1 MIVFFS
7 ATIVLTSVSSNLR
20 GMNIDAQR
28 TIHRVSIHDFMVETP
43 SAAHYVNGEWHPGED
58 DIDIL
63 NPATEEV
70 LTSIPE
76 ASDDLV
82 EEALTGAITAQDEWG
97 DTPGVERANL
107 VRKIGDIIDQHTD
120 QIADLVVAEQGKP
133 KSTARGEVAATG
145 DLAQYVAGWGRRI
158 EGDIVPSDNRDE
170 QIHLQR
176 HPVGIVAAIIPWNYP
191 IGVLLRKILP
201 ALIAGNAVVV
211 KPSSTTPLATIR
223 FVELLHDEL
232 DLPKGLLNLVLGG
245 SAVGDAM
252 VSSPQTD
259 LVTMTGSTRVG
270 KEIMEA
276 AAQNLTPVSLELGGK
291 APAIV
296 APDADLDAAVED
308 ILTARITNA
317 GQVCTCSE
325 RVYVHEDV
333 AAEFTDKYVAATETI
348 ELGDPTEDPDMGPQ
362 VSKSELEWTERS
374 VEAAVQAGAE
384 VLVGGTRPGG
394 RGFDRGFWYPPTV
407 LSEVEPSM
415 DIVNEEVFG
424 PIMPIVTVKSVDEAV
439 DLANDSRYALSSYV
453 YTEDYQT
460 AMKTAENLEYGE
472 TYINRTLGE
481 AWQGYHVGW
490 KESGVGGDD
499 GKHGVLKYTKIK
511 SVYHDYS

>member
-1 MIVFFS
+1 
-7 ATIVLTSVSSNLR
+7 
-20 GMNIDAQR
+20 
-28 TIHRVSIHDFMVETP
+28 MVGTP
-43 SAAHYVNGEWHPGED
+43 TAAHYVNGEWHAGAD
-58 DIDIL
+58 DVDVL
-63 NPATEEV
+63 NPATENV
-70 LTSIPE
+70 IASIPNG
-76 ASDDLV
+76 STDLV
-82 EEALTGAITAQDEWG
+82 EDALSAADDAQDEWG
-97 DTPGVERANL
+97 DVPGVERANAL
-107 VRKIGDIIDQHTD
+107 RDIGDLIDEHTD
-120 QIADLVVAEQGKP
+120 EIADLLVAEQGKP
-133 KSTARGEVAATG
+133 TSTAQGEVAATV

-176 HPVGIVAAIIPWNYP
+176 HPVGVVAAIIPWNYP

-223 FVELLHDEL
+223 VFELIDEEL
-232 DLPKGLLNLVLGG
+232 DLPDGLLNLVLGG
-245 SAVGDAM
+245 GAVGDAM

-270 KEIMEA
+270 KKIMEA

-333 AAEFTDKYVAATETI
+333 AAEFTDKYVAATDAI
-348 ELGDPTEDPDMGPQ
+348 ELGDPTSDPDMGPQ
-362 VSKSELEWTERS
+362 VSESELEWTEQS
-374 VEAAVQAGAE
+374 VEKAVEAGAD
-384 VLVGGTRPGG
+384 VLTGGSRAGG
-394 RGFDRGFWYPPTV
+394 DGFDRGFWYPPTV
-407 LSEVEPSM
+407 LGEVEPTM
-415 DIVNEEVFG
+415 DIVEEEVFG
-424 PIMPIVTVKSVDEAV
+424 PVTPIVTVESVEEAV
-439 DLANDSRYALSSYV
+439 ELANDSRYALSSYV

-460 AMKTAENLEYGE
+460 AMKTADELEYGE

-481 AWQGYHVGW
+481 AWQGHHIGW